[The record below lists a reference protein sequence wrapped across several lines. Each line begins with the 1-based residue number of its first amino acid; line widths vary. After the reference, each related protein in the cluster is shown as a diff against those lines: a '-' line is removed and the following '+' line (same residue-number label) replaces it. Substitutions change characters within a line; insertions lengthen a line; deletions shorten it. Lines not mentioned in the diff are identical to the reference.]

1 MTETPETPVVRQS
14 PLKFYL
20 PDAKPGDKPMVLSS
34 VKTIQKFYRD
44 TVAYRDG
51 ITKHELKP
59 GKFERRVI
67 YDPADPYTGNP
78 LVPGKTSPICGKC
91 QLSEGNDNPFFGPR
105 GSNSPTVTII
115 VDGVTQKADQL
126 NDMLIGGSMNT
137 LRNTIRE
144 LESVTGLGLKDI
156 RWVPLTRCAGS
167 LTTNYKSKGNW
178 CRNHLVDDLQR
189 FPPKLVMPIG
199 TTALGALC
207 HKSNAQ
213 EWGGR
218 LLNWRGWP
226 DDWLT
231 NQAFVHPRTHPVKGM
246 PDIIGHPL
254 FGAPPVN
261 MRTPMIPLQVPRM
274 IYGTQNPDIIKA
286 WVLQLA
292 NALKAAREG
301 IVPPTYI
308 RPWYRITEDPAEIER
323 SMREIMKKPGRILA
337 YDTETTG
344 LRPQAADAAIVFM
357 MMRWEH
363 EGKPRSIGFP
373 WDFKTSGVRRY
384 INRLSPMILEA
395 LYQSKT
401 IGHNLGFDMLYTNG
415 VVPGAVLDWL
425 ADSMWMDTQHMA
437 YTFKQQRGSL
447 GLDAI
452 AYDYAPSLAG
462 YEEDM
467 VLLIE
472 LDADNLDPAAG
483 KGGHYAACDR
493 SLWDTHLKPYVMGDV
508 EVVWDASTAI
518 QKKLDKA
525 KEYAFPLARPGHL
538 GTFHTFNPQRRDWV
552 YRSIMVPASRVLT
565 KLMGRGLYVDQ
576 DALKG
581 LFLTYPGDIKSQ
593 ITEFRKSDPR
603 IEAWCATQKNKDQTW
618 ELDLEDKS
626 QLKTILF
633 DADAGLNLPVTRL
646 TKKGRLL
653 FGETKADWNAAGIT
667 REQLLSYAA
676 VDKFTLN
683 GMSVEHQ
690 QVRPLQKYR
699 KLYKLWTAFIKP
711 LADYKVRL
719 SGGAE
724 LVYGGPDQHL
734 RPDGC
739 VHANFNLTGTRGGR
753 LSSSNPNL
761 QQLPRDGAVK
771 SIYTSRFGER
781 GCIYSADLSQIE
793 LRLLAAACG
802 DESMVSAYFKDI
814 DLHSQTTSLIF
825 GVPYEH
831 FSKDYMES
839 LQKRKMEKEAKALD
853 EQRQVGKTTNFLT
866 GYGGGAFGLQTT
878 LANKGIYKTLEEC
891 EDIINAFFE
900 AYPALRRHIQRY
912 KQFILDNGVALSIF
926 GRVRIFQE
934 VFGGDE
940 EAISKC
946 LRAGYNHLIQ
956 STASD
961 MMLLALIVIED
972 LMRQEGLE
980 SLLVSTVHDSL
991 MIDAVRDE
999 LPKVHE
1005 IVMTV
1010 LNDFEGV
1017 FKAFF
1022 GPEYDTSWMIVPFA
1036 GDAEVGLNYLNMRK
1050 IKGSNPDWDALLRAA

>member
-1 MTETPETPVVRQS
+1 MTTQTETPASRPS
-14 PLKFYL
+14 PIKFYL
-20 PDAKPGDKPMVLSS
+20 PDAQPGDKPMAMSK
-34 VKTIQKFYRD
+34 VKTIQKYYRD
-44 TVAYRDG
+44 AVAHRDG
-51 ITKHELKP
+51 IQKVEIKP

-67 YDPADPYTGNP
+67 YDPANPDTGKA
-78 LVPGKTSPICGKC
+78 LVPGLANPFCGKC
-91 QLSEGNDNPFFGPR
+91 QLHEGNDNPFFGPR
-105 GSNSPTVTII
+105 GSNAPLVTII
-115 VDGVTQKADQL
+115 VDSVTQKADQM
-126 NDMLIGGSMNT
+126 NDMLVGGAMNT

-144 LESVTGLGLKDI
+144 LESVTGITLKDI
-156 RWVPLTRCAGS
+156 RWVPLTRCAGD
-167 LTTNYKSKGNW
+167 LVTNYKSKGNW
-178 CRNHLVDDLQR
+178 CRNHLVDDLRR

-199 TTALGALC
+199 TTALGALS

-231 NQAFVHPRTHPVKGM
+231 NQAFVWPRKHPVETM
-246 PDIIGHPL
+246 PDIVGHPL
-254 FGAPPVN
+254 FGAPPVGVR
-261 MRTPMIPLQVPRM
+261 MPMIPLQVPRM

-301 IVPPTYI
+301 IVAPTYI
-308 RPWYRITEDPAEIER
+308 RPWYRITEDPDEIEAA
-323 SMREIMKKPGRILA
+323 MREIMKEPQRILA

-344 LRPQAADAAIVFM
+344 LRPQSDDAAIVFM
-357 MMRWEH
+357 MMRWMH
-363 EGKPRSIGFP
+363 DGKPRSIGFP

-384 INRLSPMILEA
+384 INRLSPMVLDA
-395 LYQSKT
+395 LYQSRT
-401 IGHNLGFDMLYTNG
+401 IGHNLSFDMLYTSG

-425 ADSMWMDTQHMA
+425 ADSMWADTQHMA

-447 GLDAI
+447 GLEAI
-452 AYDYAPSLAG
+452 AYDYAPGLAG
-462 YEEDM
+462 YEEEM
-467 VLLIE
+467 VMLIE
-472 LDADNLDPAAG
+472 LDSEKLDPAAG

-493 SLWDTHLKPYVMGDV
+493 KVWDTHLKPYVMGDV
-508 EVVWDASTAI
+508 EVVWEASTAI
-518 QKKLDKA
+518 QKKLDTA
-525 KEYAFPLARPGHL
+525 KEYAFPIARPGHL
-538 GTFHTFNPQRRDWV
+538 GTFHTFHPPRRDWV
-552 YRSIMVPASRVLT
+552 YRSIMVPSSRVLT

-576 DALKG
+576 KALKH
-581 LFLTYPGDIKSQ
+581 LFLDYPDKITAQ
-593 ITEFRKSDPR
+593 INEFKASDPR
-603 IEAWCATQKNKDQTW
+603 IGAWCEEQANTDQKW
-618 ELDLEDKS
+618 ELDLEDKT

-646 TKKGRLL
+646 TKKGRIL
-653 FGETKADWNAAGIT
+653 FGETKADWKEHNIT
-667 REQLLSYAA
+667 REQLLTFAA

-683 GMSVEHQ
+683 GMSVDHP

-699 KLYKLWTAFIKP
+699 KLYKLWTAFIRP
-711 LADYKVRL
+711 LATLTNDGEGPERL
-719 SGGAE
+719 I
-724 LVYGGPDQHL
+724 YGGPNQHL

-761 QQLPRDGAVK
+761 QQLPRKGEVK
-771 SIYTSRFGER
+771 SIYVSRFGKR

-802 DESMVSAYFKDI
+802 DSSMVNAYLNDI

-831 FSKDYMES
+831 FSKDHMES
-839 LQKRKMEKEAKALD
+839 LQKRGREVEAKALE

-878 LANKGIYKTLEEC
+878 LANNGIYKSLEEC
-891 EDIINAFFE
+891 EDIINAFFD
-900 AYPALRRHIQRY
+900 AYPSLRRHIQRY

-991 MIDAVRDE
+991 MIDAVQAE

-1010 LNDFEGV
+1010 LNDFAGV

-1022 GPEYDTSWMIVPFA
+1022 GPDYDTSWMIVPFA

-1050 IKGSNPDWDALLRAA
+1050 IKGSSPDWDALLRAA